1 MTGVRSQR
9 YCEGMSTKSKPNT
22 KVPADKA
29 CLELLSR
36 TAAKSN
42 ISVSTL
48 ANLCVES
55 FIGSL
60 ETYGMTAPK
69 TEMKAIKGSGDEGVF
84 VTISERNYAEL
95 NKVGVYLGSNM
106 AALVRDAFLGQRFNF
121 QRLQPVNARSMP
133 SVRKTLFRM
142 EQEGPRQSTA
152 A

>member
-1 MTGVRSQR
+1 
-9 YCEGMSTKSKPNT
+9 MSTKSKPNT

-48 ANLCVES
+48 TNLCVES

-69 TEMKAIKGSGDEGVF
+69 TEMKAIKGSGDNGVF
-84 VTISERNYAEL
+84 VTLSNRNFTEL
-95 NKVGVYLGSNM
+95 NNVAIYLGASM
-106 AALVRDAFLGQRFNF
+106 AAMVRDAVLGQRFNF
-121 QRLQPVNARSMP
+121 QRLQPVNARAMP
-133 SVRKTLFRM
+133 SVRKTLFMM
-142 EQEGPRQSTA
+142 EQEGPRQSPA